1 MNLIRTSLYT
11 SLSTGITFLTG
22 FVVTKVVA
30 MRIGPEGMA
39 YYGQFLNTT
48 SILAMLGTGA
58 ITTGVVKYLAE
69 YSEDKVRQQQLISTA
84 FIMVLLSSAIISLF
98 TMACSSPLSVAAF
111 KTKDFWIV
119 YLVYGFC
126 LTAVSLNL
134 IFSSILNGLKKIKQ
148 LTLINIIASLTG
160 MLSIVILSYYLD
172 LKGVLINSSIVGVI
186 MMFINIMMF
195 KKWGIEWKFSMSQF
209 DKPLLKK
216 LFSFSLMAIVSG
228 TVSPVM
234 QFLVRSKIISSVSLQ
249 DAGYW
254 QAVTRI
260 SDYYLGFVSSVLVVY
275 YMPKLSELKTAD
287 EIRKEIRYGY
297 KIILPVVGILSLS
310 VWLCRDLIIHIL
322 FTKDFIAMR
331 DLFAFQLI
339 GDFLKIG
346 SWILAYLM
354 VAKAMTRIFIIT
366 EIGFGVSFVVF
377 SYIFIAYYGVIG
389 ATYAFALNYLIYWAI
404 MFLLAKRNLIN

>member
-1 MNLIRTSLYT
+1 MNLIKTSLYT

-69 YSEDKVRQQQLISTA
+69 YSEDKARQQQLISTA
-84 FIMVLLSSAIISLF
+84 FIMVLLSSAVISLF
-98 TMACSSPLSVAAF
+98 TMACSSPFSMAAF

-160 MLSIVILSYYLD
+160 MVSIVILSYYLD
-172 LKGVLINSSIVGVI
+172 LKGVLINSSIVGVV
-186 MMFINIMMF
+186 MMGINILMF
-195 KKWGIEWKFSMSQF
+195 RKWGIEWKFNLAKF

-228 TVSPVM
+228 TVIPVM

-260 SDYYLGFVSSVLVVY
+260 SDYYLGFVSSVLIVY

-287 EIRKEIRYGY
+287 EIKKEIRYGY

-310 VWLCRDLIIHIL
+310 VWLGRDLIIHIL

-354 VAKAMTRIFIIT
+354 IAKAMTQVYIIT
-366 EIGFGVSFVVF
+366 EIGFGISFVVF

-389 ATYAFALNYLIYWAI
+389 ATYAFALNYFLYWI
-404 MFLLAKRNLIN
+404 LMEGIVRLYLKK